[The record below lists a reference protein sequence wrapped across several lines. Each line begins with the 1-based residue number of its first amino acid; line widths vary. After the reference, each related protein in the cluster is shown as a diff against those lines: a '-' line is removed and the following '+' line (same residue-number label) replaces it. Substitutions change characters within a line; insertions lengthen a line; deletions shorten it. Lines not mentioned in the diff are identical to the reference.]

1 MFALRHCRT
10 ILYCP
15 LFILILL
22 LLAGLLSACDFS
34 TDRNGATQLRTWLLV
49 RPPDTPL
56 LLNQPVTVRSR
67 TEDATNRI
75 SHVELYAVE
84 LPTGDRNVLIRS
96 DAAPFAQTSYTAAQV
111 FVPTQ
116 PGHYVIKVVGYN
128 RLGQRAESDYI
139 GFDVQ

>member
-1 MFALRHCRT
+1 MLALRHHRT
-10 ILYCP
+10 ILFYP
-15 LFILILL
+15 LFVLILL
-22 LLAGLLSACDFS
+22 LLAGLLSACSFLTNADES
-34 TDRNGATQLRTWLLV
+34 AALRTWLLV

-67 TEDATNRI
+67 TEDAVNRI

-96 DAAPFAQTSYTAAQV
+96 DTAPFDQTSYTAAQV
-111 FVPTQ
+111 FIPTQ
-116 PGHYVIKVVGYN
+116 PGHYVIKVVGFN